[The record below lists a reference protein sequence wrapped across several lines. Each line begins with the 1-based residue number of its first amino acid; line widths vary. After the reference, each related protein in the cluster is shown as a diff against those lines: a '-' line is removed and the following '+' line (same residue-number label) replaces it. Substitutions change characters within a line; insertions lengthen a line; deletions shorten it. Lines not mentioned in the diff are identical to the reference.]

1 MSKNAASNLEP
12 PTADHWTGGQWPS
25 HYRENEFDRKR
36 IERAIAARKRYRY
49 VSPRVDLIGGGYVVR
64 SPCCSRKIEPDG
76 GIVDIALLIHARA
89 PQPWRLYRK
98 DHERR
103 QWRLHAVYERL
114 GDLLDQLNADPARQF
129 WQ

>member
-1 MSKNAASNLEP
+1 MNHNAVSNRHAPKTRDRTAALEP
-12 PTADHWTGGQWPS
+12 IG
-25 HYRENEFDRKR
+25 YRENEFDRRR

-49 VSPRVDLIGGGYVVR
+49 VSPSVVEISGGYVVR
-64 SPCCSRKIEPDG
+64 SPCCSRKVEPNG
-76 GIVDIALLIHARA
+76 GIVDIALLIHAQA

-103 QWRLHAVYERL
+103 QWQLHALYERL
-114 GDLLDQLNADPARQF
+114 GDLLEQLNADPARQF

>member
-1 MSKNAASNLEP
+1 MSHNTANMPQLPE
-12 PTADHWTGGQWPS
+12 ADHWTAGLWS
-25 HYRENEFDRKR
+25 SDYRENEFDRKR

-49 VSPRVDLIGGGYVVR
+49 VSPSVVAISSGYVVR
-64 SPCCSRKIEPDG
+64 SPCCSRKVEPNG
-76 GIVDIALLIHARA
+76 SVVDIALLIHASA

-103 QWRLHAVYERL
+103 QWQLHALYERL
-114 GDLLDQLNADPARQF
+114 GDLLEQLNADPARQF